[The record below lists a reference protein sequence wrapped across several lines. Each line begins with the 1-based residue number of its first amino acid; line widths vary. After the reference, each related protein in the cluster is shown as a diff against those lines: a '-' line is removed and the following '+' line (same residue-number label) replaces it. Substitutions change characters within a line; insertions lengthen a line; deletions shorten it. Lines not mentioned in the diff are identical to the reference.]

1 MHVHIYAHVKTP
13 TGLPK
18 GSSQAEDLGTEQL
31 SAYAQTREMMLYQE
45 ELLNLSQVYK
55 KRKKEKLEMKLE
67 LFYCPYLHA
76 LVFYKVHSITRA
88 ASLTRLFRKR
98 YKSTT

>member
-1 MHVHIYAHVKTP
+1 
-13 TGLPK
+13 
-18 GSSQAEDLGTEQL
+18 
-31 SAYAQTREMMLYQE
+31 MMLYQE

-55 KRKKEKLEMKLE
+55 KKKKLEMKLG
-67 LFYCPYLHA
+67 LFYCTYLHA
-76 LVFYKVHSITRA
+76 LVFYKVHSITGA